1 MERKATAVWHGN
13 LQNGIG
19 HISTES
25 QTLKNTPYSFS
36 TRFESDLGT
45 NPEELIAAAHA
56 SCFTMALAAALGKE
70 GIHADSL
77 ETSAVVSLKKNG
89 ENFTIASSKLR
100 LRASVSDIDAKHR
113 GVFRRRLPCDF
124 PRFLV
129 ISLVHC
135 SYINGQPSLLRLIRS
150 ETTLPLV
157 L

>member
-100 LRASVSDIDAKHR
+100 LRASVSDIDAKTFQKLAEFAKTNCP
-113 GVFRRRLPCDF
+113 VSKALNTEVSLDVDF
-124 PRFLV
+124 HATFHG
-129 ISLVHC
+129 SLSSH
-135 SYINGQPSLLRLIRS
+135 
-150 ETTLPLV
+150 
-157 L
+157 